1 METYMWRDTDKGKY
15 ILQTDD
21 PTIHQKLKKRKD
33 AVLIGN
39 GINCNLWLYKIENS
53 SLKDVRKEFSLSR

>member
-39 GINCNLWLYKIENS
+39 GINCNLWIYKIEHY
-53 SLKDVRKEFSLSR
+53 SLKDFRKEFSLSR